1 MRVWFP
7 SPVICGN
14 DSDNNPQDLLD
25 RGVASGDLYQ
35 SVLAKRPH
43 TLSNGRLG
51 KLLGRGPFDGHSL
64 NFFRHV
70 HEFVNGQPAP
80 VSGPTAGRASL
91 GSEQSREV
99 LTEFLKRPS
108 NVP

>member
-1 MRVWFP
+1 
-7 SPVICGN
+7 
-14 DSDNNPQDLLD
+14 
-25 RGVASGDLYQ
+25 
-35 SVLAKRPH
+35 
-43 TLSNGRLG
+43 
-51 KLLGRGPFDGHSL
+51 
-64 NFFRHV
+64 V